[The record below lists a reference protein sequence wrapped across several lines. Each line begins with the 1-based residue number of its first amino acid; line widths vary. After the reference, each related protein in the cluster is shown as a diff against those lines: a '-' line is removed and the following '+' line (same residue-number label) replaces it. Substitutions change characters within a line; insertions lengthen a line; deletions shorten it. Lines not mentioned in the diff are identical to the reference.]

1 MASLTQGVTEDRLE
15 GVPGVARVGPN
26 AVTRLAEALVARHG
40 QRLAWLVFAKA
51 GQLGLLREPPAS
63 MVEEPVVTAL
73 HASLR
78 HHLLPVEA
86 AQVAADAGRMTAD
99 YLLAYRIPRPVQW
112 LLRRLPPPLAA
123 RVLVGAI
130 RRHAWTFAGSGRF
143 TAHFGPPFQRRGLR
157 PPLYLSIA
165 GCPLCHGAASV
176 LPVCDYYAATFQRLF
191 RVLVAARTVVVET
204 CCEASGATHC
214 GFEVRW

>member
-1 MASLTQGVTEDRLE
+1 VAGVMED
-15 GVPGVARVGPN
+15 GMGTARIGPN

-40 QRLAWLVFAKA
+40 QRLVYLVFAKA
-51 GQLGLLREPPAS
+51 GQLGLLRTPPAS

-78 HHLLPVEA
+78 RHLLPMEA
-86 AQVAADAGRMTAD
+86 AQIAAEAGRLTAD
-99 YLLAYRIPRPVQW
+99 YLLANRIPRPVQW
-112 LLRRLPPPLAA
+112 LLRGLPAPLAA

-143 TAHFGPPFQRRGLR
+143 AARFAGRLAGLFQRRGLR
-157 PPLYLSIA
+157 APLYLSIT
-165 GCPLCHGAASV
+165 GCPICQGERSV

-191 RVLVAARTVVVET
+191 RELVSPRTVVVET